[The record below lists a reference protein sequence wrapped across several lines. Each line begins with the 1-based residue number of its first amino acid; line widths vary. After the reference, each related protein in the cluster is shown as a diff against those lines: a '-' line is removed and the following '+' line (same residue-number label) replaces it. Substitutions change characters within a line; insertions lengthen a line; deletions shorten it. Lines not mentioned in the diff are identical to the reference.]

1 MRKLMIAML
10 ALAVVFGFAACDNS
24 TSTSGTGSQLDI
36 AYIVGTEKT
45 AQDYLVGETPDPAD
59 FTFTG
64 YDAAD
69 NVVIENMSAELF
81 GNAQIDASKEVATFD
96 YAGIGGM
103 IGAMTVE
110 VPVSVY
116 PVESIEVVAGTTAQ
130 KTYYTTVTGDL
141 SGKAATEFTT
151 ISKTGLTVTATYN
164 DGEGEKVLDADDYV
178 AKLATISGET
188 VTPVS
193 NWSTAT
199 AASDYVVQ
207 VVFGDASTTADATN
221 SDTFPVE
228 FLTNKITDLYVY
240 VDPTYTLYIDGTTA
254 TAAEKLDPTK
264 VVVRANMLNGQVT
277 APSTGVK
284 YGLENSASTISAG
297 SADGADD
304 LSLLNYSA
312 GSSVNVYAVY
322 SGTDV
327 VQSYDPKTVIGPG
340 TVKIEQD
347 KIVGLDVTIT
357 GTPELKLD
365 VDFAKGAKENAAA
378 ATDMKGIT
386 VKYKMASTA
395 TGETLTLNA
404 DDKGF
409 TIAGPNGITEFS
421 TDSIYSNGRTVDIT
435 ITAGDYSAVVR
446 DVKLVTSITQ

>member
-81 GNAQIDASKEVATFD
+81 SNAQIDASKKVATFD

-116 PVESIEVVAGTTAQ
+116 AVESIEVVADSTAQ
-130 KTYYTTVTGDL
+130 DTYYTTVTGDL

-164 DGEGEKVLDADDYV
+164 GESKKVLDADDYV
-178 AKLATISGET
+178 AKLATVSGTT
-188 VTPVS
+188 VTAVAD
-193 NWSTAT
+193 WSTAT
-199 AASDYVVQ
+199 PSSDYVVQ
-207 VVFGDASTTADATN
+207 VVFGDESTAANATN

-240 VDPTYTLYIDGTTA
+240 VDPTYTLYITGTTVDSEA
-254 TAAEKLDPTK
+254 IAKDK
-264 VVVRANMLNGQVT
+264 V
-277 APSTGVK
+277 S
-284 YGLENSASTISAG
+284 
-297 SADGADD
+297 
-304 LSLLNYSA
+304 
-312 GSSVNVYAVY
+312 VY
-322 SGTDV
+322 SD
-327 VQSYDPKTVIGPG
+327 SK
-340 TVKIEQD
+340 
-347 KIVGLDVTIT
+347 
-357 GTPELKLD
+357 
-365 VDFAKGAKENAAA
+365 
-378 ATDMKGIT
+378 
-386 VKYKMASTA
+386 
-395 TGETLTLNA
+395 
-404 DDKGF
+404 
-409 TIAGPNGITEFS
+409 NG
-421 TDSIYSNGRTVDIT
+421 
-435 ITAGDYSAVVR
+435 
-446 DVKLVTSITQ
+446 